1 MGLLLCQEG
10 QMSNAAPSQP
20 FPCSSNSP
28 RPSICATAR
37 FALAWRTAL
46 ATILALL
53 LAGCA
58 ARYPLDI
65 PEAQW
70 EAMTPAE
77 QHQAREQQAAL
88 DRARAEQRAAEAR
101 AREEEARRER
111 LALEVRRQQAPFGER
126 VQCVLEGELR
136 AGGNWRPL
144 APAGI
149 DAVTGMTAP
158 VPLTTRDGRY
168 RQTAHTTFDGQ
179 TVTLCRHERELER
192 PGADCA
198 RLVGTQR
205 DFARGLSGQVET
217 ERFVRGPLRC
227 DLPLRSR

>member
-1 MGLLLCQEG
+1 
-10 QMSNAAPSQP
+10 MSNAARSQP
-20 FPCSSNSP
+20 FPCSSEYS
-28 RPSICATAR
+28 RPSHCATAR

-46 ATILALL
+46 TAMLALL

-58 ARYPLDI
+58 ARYPLAI

-88 DRARAEQRAAEAR
+88 DRTRAEQRAAEAR

-136 AGGNWRPL
+136 AGGSWRPL

-149 DAVTGMTAP
+149 DAVTGMTVP
-158 VPLTTRDGRY
+158 VALTTRDGRY
-168 RQTAHTTFDGQ
+168 RQTAHATFDGQ
-179 TVTLCRHERELER
+179 TLSLCRSEHELARQ
-192 PGADCA
+192 GADCA

-205 DFARGLSGQVET
+205 DYARGLASRVET
-217 ERFVRGPLRC
+217 ERFLRGPLRC
-227 DLPLRSR
+227 DLPLRAR

>member
-1 MGLLLCQEG
+1 
-10 QMSNAAPSQP
+10 MSNAARSQP
-20 FPCSSNSP
+20 FPCSSEYS
-28 RPSICATAR
+28 RPSICATAP
-37 FALAWRTAL
+37 FALAWRNALTAM
-46 ATILALL
+46 LALL

-58 ARYPLDI
+58 ARYPLAI

-77 QHQAREQQAAL
+77 QQQARAQQAAL

-101 AREEEARRER
+101 AREEEARRDR
-111 LALEVRRQQAPFGER
+111 LALEVRRQEARLGER

-136 AGGNWRPL
+136 TGSNWRPL
-144 APAGI
+144 APVGI
-149 DAVTGMTAP
+149 DAVSGMTAP

-168 RQTAHTTFDGQ
+168 RQTAHATFDDQ

-198 RLVGTQR
+198 QLVGTQR
-205 DFARGLSGQVET
+205 DFARGLSGRVKT
-217 ERFVRGPLRC
+217 EGFLRGPLRC
-227 DLPLRSR
+227 DLPLRAR